1 MNNQNLIIYECD
13 GLYNIL
19 FEIRNYINFNLQKA
33 SKNDISNINSQIDC
47 LILTQNRISGL
58 DNLIVFSNF
67 PISISKLLEKIN
79 TEFLKKNF
87 NKKSDVMIGRYRLN
101 LNSREM
107 FNSKIKL
114 KLTEKEINS
123 IIYLFG
129 ARAPV
134 KISELQTKVW
144 GYNSKLDTHTVETH
158 IYRLRKKISKTFNDN
173 NFIISNKNGYEI
185 IEKK

>member
-1 MNNQNLIIYECD
+1 MNNQNLVIYECD
-13 GLYNIL
+13 ELYNIL
-19 FEIRNYINFNLQKA
+19 FEIKKNINLNLQKA
-33 SKNDISNINSQIDC
+33 SKNDISNIKSRTDC
-47 LILTQNRISGL
+47 LILTQNRIFEL
-58 DNLIVFSNF
+58 DNIIVFNNF
-67 PISISKLLEKIN
+67 PISILKLLEKIN

-87 NKKSDVMIGRYRLN
+87 NKKSDVVIGRYSLN

-107 FNSKIKL
+107 LNSKIKL

-144 GYNSKLDTHTVETH
+144 GYHSKLETHTVETH

-185 IEKK
+185 IKKK